1 MTTTLGIETSSV
13 TYGVAVAVDGEV
25 VAHRTLRRDD
35 PAFTGLS
42 DLVATVVDDF
52 GSVDAVAVD
61 IGPGNLASVRSGVA
75 YANGLAFSLGKP
87 ILVASSLDL
96 LALEAAMQADGPVLC
111 LRDAGSGRVY
121 AWLDGELRHG
131 PFEPVVLSLVGDRT
145 AIAVAGVH
153 RAKVA
158 ALLPGVAVKDTGIDA
173 PQVTTL
179 LAASPRAVEVA
190 SPLTE
195 ASPEFAARP
204 SVRARSG
211 SMVRPDRP
219 SGSEDGAA

>member
-1 MTTTLGIETSSV
+1 MTRTLGIETSSV
-13 TYGVAVAVDGEV
+13 AYGVAVAVNGAV
-25 VAHRTLRRDD
+25 VAQRTLRRDD
-35 PAFTGLS
+35 PAFSGLA
-42 DLVATVVDDF
+42 DLVATVVEDITRI
-52 GSVDAVAVD
+52 DAVAVD

-75 YANGLAFSLGKP
+75 YANGLAFSLGVP
-87 ILVASSLDL
+87 ILVASSLEL
-96 LALEAAMQADGPVLC
+96 LAMEAGDGPALC

-131 PFEPVVLSLVGDRT
+131 PFEPVVLSLVGDRA

-179 LAASPRAVEVA
+179 LAARTKQVEVA

-195 ASPEFAARP
+195 ASPEFA
-204 SVRARSG
+204 
-211 SMVRPDRP
+211 
-219 SGSEDGAA
+219 E

>member
-13 TYGVAVAVDGEV
+13 AYGVAVGVGDKV
-25 VAHRTLRRDD
+25 VAQRTLRRDD
-35 PAFTGLS
+35 PAFTGLA
-42 DLVATVVDDF
+42 DLVGALVADF
-52 GSVDAVAVD
+52 TGIDAVAVD

-75 YANGLAFSLGKP
+75 YANGLAFSLGVP
-87 ILVASSLDL
+87 ILVASSLEL
-96 LALEAAMQADGPVLC
+96 LAMEAGDEPALC

-121 AWLDGELRHG
+121 AWLDGQLRHG
-131 PFEPVVLSLVGDRT
+131 PFEPVVLSLVGDRA

-179 LAASPRAVEVA
+179 LAAGKKQVDVA

-195 ASPEFAARP
+195 ASPEFA
-204 SVRARSG
+204 G
-211 SMVRPDRP
+211 
-219 SGSEDGAA
+219 

>member
-1 MTTTLGIETSSV
+1 VTTTLAIETSSV
-13 TYGVAVAVDGEV
+13 NYGVAVGVDGDV
-25 VAHRTLRRDD
+25 VAERTLRRDD
-35 PAFTGLS
+35 PAFTGLA
-42 DLVATVVDDF
+42 DLVASIVDDF
-52 GSVDAVAVD
+52 GRVDRVAVD
-61 IGPGNLASVRSGVA
+61 VGPGNLASVRSGVA

-87 ILVASSLDL
+87 ILVASSLEL
-96 LALEAAMQADGPVLC
+96 LALEAGDGPTLC

-121 AWLDGELRHG
+121 AWFDGVRRHG
-131 PFEPVVLSLVGDRT
+131 PFEPVVLSLVGEHT

-179 LAASPRAVEVA
+179 LAAGLQPVEVA

-195 ASPEFAARP
+195 ASPEFA
-204 SVRARSG
+204 G
-211 SMVRPDRP
+211 
-219 SGSEDGAA
+219 

>member
-1 MTTTLGIETSSV
+1 VTTTLAIETSSV
-13 TYGVAVAVDGEV
+13 TYGVAIGVDGQV
-25 VAHRTLRRDD
+25 VAQRTLRRDD
-35 PAFTGLS
+35 PAFTGLA
-42 DLVATVVDDF
+42 DLVASVVNDAVVDF
-52 GSVDAVAVD
+52 AGVDAVAVD

-87 ILVASSLDL
+87 MLVASSLDL
-96 LALEAAMQADGPVLC
+96 LALEAGDGPVLC

-131 PFEPVVLSLVGDRT
+131 PFEPVVLSLVGGRT

-173 PQVTTL
+173 PQVSTL
-179 LAASPRAVEVA
+179 LAASPRAVDVA

-195 ASPEFAARP
+195 ASPEFAA
-204 SVRARSG
+204 
-211 SMVRPDRP
+211 
-219 SGSEDGAA
+219 

>member
-1 MTTTLGIETSSV
+1 VGTGGTGDTI
-13 TYGVAVAVDGEV
+13 VAQ
-25 VAHRTLRRDD
+25 RTLRRDD
-35 PAFTGLS
+35 PAFTGLA
-42 DLVATVVDDF
+42 DLVASVVDDF
-52 GSVDAVAVD
+52 AGLDAIAVD

-75 YANGLAFSLGKP
+75 YANGLAFSLGVP
-87 ILVASSLDL
+87 ILVASSLEL
-96 LALEAAMQADGPVLC
+96 LAMEAGDEPALC

-121 AWLDGELRHG
+121 AWLDGQLRHG

>member
-1 MTTTLGIETSSV
+1 VTTTLAIETSSV
-13 TYGVAVAVDGEV
+13 TYGVAVGVDGEV
-25 VAHRTLRRDD
+25 VAQRTLRRDD
-35 PAFTGLS
+35 PTFTGLA
-42 DLVATVVDDF
+42 DLVADTIQSF
-52 GSVDAVAVD
+52 GAVDAVAVD

-96 LALEAAMQADGPVLC
+96 LALEAASQADNPTLC

-121 AWLDGELRHG
+121 AWFDGELRHG

-195 ASPEFAARP
+195 ASPEFT
-204 SVRARSG
+204 
-211 SMVRPDRP
+211 
-219 SGSEDGAA
+219 

>member
-1 MTTTLGIETSSV
+1 VTTTLAIETSSV
-13 TYGVAVAVDGEV
+13 AYGVAIAIDDTV
-25 VAHRTLRRDD
+25 VAQRTLRRDD
-35 PAFTGLS
+35 AAFTGLA
-42 DLVATVVDDF
+42 DLVASVVPDF
-52 GSVDAVAVD
+52 ATIDAVAVD

-75 YANGLAFSLGKP
+75 YANGLAFSLGVP
-87 ILVASSLDL
+87 VLVASSLAL
-96 LALEAAMQADGPVLC
+96 LAMEAGDEPALC

-131 PFEPVVLSLVGDRT
+131 PFEPVVLSLVGDRA

-179 LAASPRAVEVA
+179 LAARTKRVDVA

-195 ASPEFAARP
+195 ASPEFA
-204 SVRARSG
+204 G
-211 SMVRPDRP
+211 
-219 SGSEDGAA
+219 